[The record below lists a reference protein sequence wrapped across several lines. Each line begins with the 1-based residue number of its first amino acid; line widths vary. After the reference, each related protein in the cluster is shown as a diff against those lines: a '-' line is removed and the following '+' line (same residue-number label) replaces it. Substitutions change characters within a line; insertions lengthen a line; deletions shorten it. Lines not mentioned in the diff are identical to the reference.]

1 MSELASVLAASQK
14 LSALL
19 QAYEDLRNIF
29 NGSVANMFARFAHH
43 KMFSNAKMW
52 AYVSIM
58 RRLTAIYGPRHER
71 VVAAREQYVMLARE
85 LAEFNAGVC
94 SIANHDMCR
103 AEHIAALN
111 AHIIAAQTTLD
122 RDIDK
127 LAGTDVL
134 CDAKK
139 RAAFMSCLSKYLL
152 VDLSARRKYILHTM

>member
-1 MSELASVLAASQK
+1 MSELSSVLVASQK

-43 KMFSNAKMW
+43 EIFCNAKMW
-52 AYVSIM
+52 AYVSSM

-71 VVAAREQYVMLARE
+71 VVNAREQYVMLARE

-94 SIANHDMCR
+94 SVANHDMCR

-111 AHIIAAQTTLD
+111 AHIIAAQNTLD
-122 RDIDK
+122 MSIDK

-134 CDAKK
+134 SDAQK
-139 RAAFMSCLSKYLL
+139 RAAFMSCLSKYLV
-152 VDLSARRKYILHTM
+152 VDLAAHRKYILHTM